1 MNKKKITGKS
11 HTVRLDERTEEKLQ
25 DIMRSRGIDCS
36 TAVRMAINEV
46 PILQVGNCQDLGREF
61 CRIRDLLED
70 SEKQME
76 AKEEAEKLCQSI
88 SELLLML
95 QS

>member
-11 HTVRLDERTEEKLQ
+11 HTVRLDEKTEEKLQ
-25 DIMRSRGIDCS
+25 NIINARGIDCS
-36 TAVRMAINEV
+36 TAVRMAINEI
-46 PILQVGNCQDLGREF
+46 PILRVGNCQDLGREF

-88 SELLLML
+88 SGLLLML

>member
-1 MNKKKITGKS
+1 MRKKRITGKS

-25 DIMRSRGIDCS
+25 NIMSARGIDCS
-36 TAVRMAINEV
+36 TAVRMAINV
-46 PILQVGNCQDLGREF
+46 IPILQVGNCQDLGREF
-61 CRIRDLLED
+61 CHIRNLLEN